1 MKNLLK
7 EKLKNVGTLFIS
19 SLPTYV
25 NICFNHKQ
33 FGHEAKTCGLKIL
46 VVLARAPSCSCA
58 MRARRYRKNFNERI
72 VQNNV

>member
-7 EKLKNVGTLFIS
+7 EKLKNVGMLFIS

-25 NICFNHKQ
+25 NTCFNHKQ

-46 VVLARAPSCSCA
+46 VVLARAPILFLRHACA
-58 MRARRYRKNFNERI
+58 
-72 VQNNV
+72 